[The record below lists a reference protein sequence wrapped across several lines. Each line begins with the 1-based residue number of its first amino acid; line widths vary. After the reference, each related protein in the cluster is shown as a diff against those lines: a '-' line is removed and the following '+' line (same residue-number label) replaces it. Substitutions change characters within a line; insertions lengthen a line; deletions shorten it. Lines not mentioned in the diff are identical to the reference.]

1 MTPFH
6 GDLHSN
12 FGLLDDN
19 SNVSIVLS
27 FPDNNPEDE
36 GLCPSMYSFH
46 SSVEEKN
53 KLLFTLTQYG
63 IETTVD
69 RSAKKTRIQDWIQ
82 SSVIAEAPEE
92 EEEEEDMDEEER
104 QKERKAMEGKREKR
118 NKTDKE
124 TLANTSRSS
133 SH

>member
-1 MTPFH
+1 LF
-6 GDLHSN
+6 GDHKV
-12 FGLLDDN
+12 GILLSLPDN
-19 SNVSIVLS
+19 S
-27 FPDNNPEDE
+27 PEDE

-82 SSVIAEAPEE
+82 ASVITEVLED
-92 EEEEEDMDEEER
+92 EEEEEDTEEEDR
-104 QKERKAMEGKREKR
+104 QKERKAMEGKRQDR
-118 NKTDKE
+118 HKTDKE
-124 TLANTSRSS
+124 TVANTSLSS
-133 SH
+133 SQ